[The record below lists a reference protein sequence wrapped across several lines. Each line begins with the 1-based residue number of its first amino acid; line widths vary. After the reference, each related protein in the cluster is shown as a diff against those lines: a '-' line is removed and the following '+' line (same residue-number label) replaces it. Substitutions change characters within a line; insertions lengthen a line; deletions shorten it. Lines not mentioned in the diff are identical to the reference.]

1 MMQPGERPSKAIKHQ
16 PSEAEDAFMRRAIE
30 LSHQAMDEGT
40 GPPFGAVIVRDG
52 QVVAE
57 GCNNSFTTND
67 PTAHAEVVAIRLACE
82 AVGSRFLKGCVIYS
96 SSEPC
101 PMCLGAIHWAGIER
115 VHYANDRTTAAA
127 AGFDDARLYR
137 EIALPVEDRALPM
150 VQQLADEAKAA
161 FDMWQVR
168 TRKDGPAS
176 G

>member
-1 MMQPGERPSKAIKHQ
+1 MQPGEPCSKAVEHQ

-30 LSHQAMDEGT
+30 LSYRATGEGT

-52 QVVAE
+52 QVITE
-57 GCNNSFTTND
+57 GYNNSFATND
-67 PTAHAEVVAIRLACE
+67 PTAHAEVVAIRRACE

-96 SSEPC
+96 GSEPC
-101 PMCLGAIHWAGIER
+101 PMCLGAIHWAGIAR
-115 VHYANDRTTAAA
+115 VHYANDRTTAAE

-150 VQQLADEAKAA
+150 VQHLADEAKAA
-161 FDMWQVR
+161 FDAWQAR
-168 TRKDGPAS
+168 MSEAGPTV

>member
-1 MMQPGERPSKAIKHQ
+1 MQPGECPPETVEHQ
-16 PSEAEDAFMRRAIE
+16 PGEAGNAFMRRAIE
-30 LSHQAMDEGT
+30 LSHKAMDEGT

-57 GCNNSFTTND
+57 GYNNSFTTND
-67 PTAHAEVVAIRLACE
+67 PTAHAEVVAIRRACE

-101 PMCLGAIHWAGIER
+101 PMCLGAIHWAGIGR

-137 EIALPVEDRALPM
+137 EIALPVEERALPM

-161 FDMWQVR
+161 FDTWQAR
-168 TRKDGPAS
+168 TGKTGPAL

>member
-1 MMQPGERPSKAIKHQ
+1 MQPGEPCSKALEHQ
-16 PSEAEDAFMRRAIE
+16 PSTADYAFMRRAIE
-30 LSHQAMDEGT
+30 LSHKSMDEDT
-40 GPPFGAVIVRDG
+40 GPPFGAIIVRDG
-52 QVVAE
+52 QIIAE

-67 PTAHAEVVAIRLACE
+67 PTAHAEIVAIRRACE

-101 PMCLGAIHWAGIER
+101 PMCLGAIHWAGIAK

-150 VQQLADEAKAA
+150 VQQLASEAKAA
-161 FDMWQVR
+161 FDAWQAR
-168 TRKDGPAS
+168 TGTAGPALE
-176 G
+176 